1 MDKIWIIL
9 KDLLFLYKEIKIMK
23 TKQTLEQYLKG
34 WREAVKDIFITD
46 ELMNQ
51 FLKIKE
57 KQYINKI

>member
-1 MDKIWIIL
+1 LDKIWIIL